1 MLPIVCEQNIQFIG
15 KKGGYKTFW
24 KVPMAED
31 LLITEFNNIDWKKIG
46 IKPKIKKSQHQGQAI
61 IKNQSYNHTENIEMN
76 KGKKQSTRMRAETP

>member
-1 MLPIVCEQNIQFIG
+1 M
-15 KKGGYKTFW
+15 T
-24 KVPMAED
+24 ED
-31 LLITEFNNIDWKKIG
+31 LLTAEFDNIDRKKIR